1 MQVLKQVLPAE
12 VVVVVQEPLAVLL
25 EAVLLAAEHMAKVIV
40 VVLAIV

>member
-1 MQVLKQVLPAE
+1 VDQGVAELVLPEA
-12 VVVVVQEPLAVLL
+12 LL